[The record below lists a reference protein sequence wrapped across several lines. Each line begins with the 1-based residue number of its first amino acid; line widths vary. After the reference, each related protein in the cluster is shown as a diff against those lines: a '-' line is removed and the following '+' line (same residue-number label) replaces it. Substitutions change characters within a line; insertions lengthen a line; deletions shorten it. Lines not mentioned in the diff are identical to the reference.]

1 MKERINEDMILT
13 TKRIV
18 LMALLLTSI
27 SVGVLANEDPNLEA
41 RIIPRGSKVYI
52 EPFVAETEEKKAQGF
67 ETYMA
72 AALRKKNV
80 DLLIVTDVEQAD
92 FVITGSADRKGAGWA
107 KKVFFGD
114 LRGSASASFQVIN
127 VKTKVVAYAD
137 ASDKK
142 SANRGYRSSAEK
154 LAKYLKKK
162 MESDEKKL
170 KAKT

>member
-1 MKERINEDMILT
+1 MLLT

-18 LMALLLTSI
+18 LMALLLTSM
-27 SVGVLANEDPNLEA
+27 SFVVMADEDPNFEA
-41 RIIPRGSKVYI
+41 RVIPRGSKVYI
-52 EPFVAETEEKKAQGF
+52 EPFVAETDEKKAQGF
-67 ETYMA
+67 ETYLA

-80 DLLIVTDVEQAD
+80 ALLIVTDIEQAD

-127 VKTKVVAYAD
+127 VQTKVVVYAD
-137 ASDKK
+137 SSDKK

-170 KAKT
+170 KAKN